1 MCKHEVLLS
10 RAAGYEHF
18 SEFRPE
24 HKTDKVALAASEA
37 LSFWVKRGRPPAG
50 IADVGIR
57 LKRDAN
63 GFMVVKDV
71 LPNSPAEESGEV
83 AAGNLVHFIGEDDL
97 EDLTAPE
104 AEAYLKGPDASNVH
118 ITLSDVHGALQG
130 NLRVLPLRRQMPDN
144 NGNFAR
150 RAASSVICDDTDD
163 TASVVRLVLDGN
175 FEKQLKDDAA
185 AQQVYGIRLCADVAD
200 SLQVPKWRLSVSSLQ
215 AGSILANIRV
225 SGAPPDESASAPDP
239 ADSASMPGHEQ
250 SKSAFVPTRHRSA
263 QDIAAELAEQASN
276 PMSALRIKRPDVK
289 SGHLVS
295 GRPGPAATTR
305 GAGGR
310 DTGDAEEA
318 PSIDVIDVVTG
329 EFVSEA
335 GQKQKKKEQPSDT
348 GVAGEE
354 LQRREQAREL
364 GSSTIS
370 HAAATR
376 PAMRPAGGAAGDD
389 DEDDG
394 IPLDLLR
401 DSFGGRVERGRQR
414 GRAASDSEESSDSE
428 DSDDVVDPEET
439 VAKQINEILDDE
451 SIDHGARPQTRVC
464 CAVTHRQFT
473 VSAITGVSAPSPPD
487 SDNEATDEDEDAED
501 GDREIRRLRKEKE
514 KREKFEEKVRD
525 INAPVENWGEFVVVP
540 TWGIIISPSGAHL
553 LRANDVVGLY
563 AVDVEGVCVCV
574 CVCVCMACM
583 LWMLK
588 VRTHLHVL
596 VDTWA
601 PRYVLARHGHKCA
614 WRVGAQDC
622 VCVSVSVCVC
632 VCLCVCVCIAYAQP
646 AQKPARGCNI
656 SNKHR

>member
-1 MCKHEVLLS
+1 MRKHEVLLS

-50 IADVGIR
+50 DADVGIR
-57 LKRDAN
+57 LKQDEN
-63 GFMVVKDV
+63 GFIVVKDV

-83 AAGNLVHFIGEDDL
+83 AAGNLVHFIGDDDL
-97 EDLTAPE
+97 EGLTAPE

-130 NLRVLPLRRQMPDN
+130 NLRLLPLRRRMPDK

-150 RAASSVICDDTDD
+150 RAASAVGGEDTDD

-185 AQQVYGIRLCADVAD
+185 AQQIYGIRLCADVAD
-200 SLQVPKWRLSVSSLQ
+200 SLQVPKSRLSVSSLQ

-239 ADSASMPGHEQ
+239 AYSASMPGHEE
-250 SKSAFVPTRHRSA
+250 SKSAFVPARHRTA
-263 QDIAAELAEQASN
+263 QDIAAELAEQASS

-289 SGHLVS
+289 SGQLVS
-295 GRPGPAATTR
+295 GMQGPAATR
-305 GAGGR
+305 GGGR
-310 DTGDAEEA
+310 RATGDAEEA

-335 GQKQKKKEQPSDT
+335 GQKQKRKDQPVSPSDT
-348 GVAGEE
+348 GVAEDELQRREHE

-370 HAAATR
+370 HAVATR
-376 PAMRPAGGAAGDD
+376 PAMRLAGGAAEED

-414 GRAASDSEESSDSE
+414 GRAASGSEESSNGD
-428 DSDDVVDPEET
+428 DSDDVVDAEET
-439 VAKQINEILDDE
+439 VAKQISELLDAEEIDE
-451 SIDHGARPQTRVC
+451 GARPQTRVC

-473 VSAITGVSAPSPPD
+473 VSAITGVSPPSPPD
-487 SDNEATDEDEDAED
+487 SDNEETDEDEDVED
-501 GDREIRRLRKEKE
+501 GDREIKRLRKEKE
-514 KREKFEEKVRD
+514 KREKVEGKVRD
-525 INAPVENWGEFVVVP
+525 INAPVENRGEFVVVP
-540 TWGIIISPSGAHL
+540 AWGIVISPTGAHL

-574 CVCVCMACM
+574 CVCV
-583 LWMLK
+583 
-588 VRTHLHVL
+588 R
-596 VDTWA
+596 
-601 PRYVLARHGHKCA
+601 
-614 WRVGAQDC
+614 
-622 VCVSVSVCVC
+622 VCVYACAQRARAAVPAHVEFSPRICVRLRKTIMKKLIHIIFLVC
-632 VCLCVCVCIAYAQP
+632 
-646 AQKPARGCNI
+646 
-656 SNKHR
+656 